1 MYIKATSLVALA
13 AGLPQVMG
21 HYVFDRLIANGQT
34 TAPWEYV
41 RDFTAVSSNG
51 PMNDVTD
58 PDLRCNKGSF
68 ANAGKTKTMAV
79 KAGDTVGFGI
89 NSVLGHPG
97 PLFVYMSK
105 STTPN
110 VTTYEGDGEWF
121 KIYENGV
128 KTFATYNSALTW
140 SNQDWTSF
148 DFKIP
153 AGIEDGEYLLRAEH
167 IAIHG
172 AGTLLGSQFYMSCA
186 QISVSGGTGA
196 KPSPVGTFPGICK
209 CLLQLTSNLSDR
221 VIVDAQT
228 DPGILF
234 EPYWPP
240 VVNYS
245 MPGLKVYP
253 EGGSYPD
260 FTADPSLPPAT
271 APLPATAG
279 GAPPTA
285 PTPAPPVTSAPAAPI
300 PTTVSTVVSPVS
312 RAGVSIS
319 ASPIIRE
326 VSSTSAAA
334 APASQVPSG
343 KNCRLRRK

>member
-1 MYIKATSLVALA
+1 MKRTSILALA
-13 AGLPQVMG
+13 ASLPQVMG
-21 HYVFDRLIANGQT
+21 HYVFDKLIVGGQAT
-34 TAPWEYV
+34 GSWEYV
-41 RDFTAVSSNG
+41 RELGPNTSNG

-58 PDLRCNKGSF
+58 PELRCNKGSF

-79 KAGDTVGFGI
+79 KAGDTVGFNV
-89 NSVLGHPG
+89 NSILGHPG

-105 STTPN
+105 STVAN
-110 VTTYEGDGEWF
+110 VSAYEGEGEWF

-128 KTFATYNSALTW
+128 KTYATYNSALTW

-153 AGIEDGEYLLRAEH
+153 AEIEDGQYLLRAEH

-186 QISVSGGTGA
+186 QIEVTGGTGA
-196 KPSPVGTFPGICK
+196 KPSPVGTFPGIY
-209 CLLQLTSNLSDR
+209 S
-221 VIVDAQT
+221 QT

-240 VVNYS
+240 VVNYT

-260 FTADPSLPPAT
+260 FTANPSLPPAT

-279 GAPPTA
+279 GAQPTA
-285 PTPAPPVTSAPAAPI
+285 PASAPPVSSSTVAAAAA
-300 PTTVSTVVSPVS
+300 PTTVSTVAS
-312 RAGVSIS
+312 S
-319 ASPIIRE
+319 AVNAAIPSAPATVIRVPSLSTV
-326 VSSTSAAA
+326 VSSI
-334 APASQVPSG
+334 APTASG
-343 KNCRLRRK
+343 KNCRLRRKRSERRAEAARMPL